1 MIGAVEDVVILE
13 NRTEWGQFEITATAG
28 QTVFGGVGNTDDNGQ
43 LILFND
49 NSVQV
54 FVDGVKKTP
63 YDDYTFNNDRVTFNS
78 GQSAGALIE
87 IFTDF
92 NNLLLEDGDKIQLNT
107 TESFI
112 RSVVVTS
119 PGSGYTTLPQCF
131 PGGYIYLDPADI
143 SGYQVGETVTGGTSN
158 ATGIILRIES
168 NRLVIRRT
176 NANTG
181 VFQTAEAITGSSST
195 TVSCLLYTSQS
206 PRD

>member
-1 MIGAVEDVVILE
+1 MEDVVILE

-63 YDDYTFNNDRVTFNS
+63 YDDYTFKNDRVTFNS

-92 NNLLLEDGDKIQLNT
+92 NN
-107 TESFI
+107 FI
-112 RSVVVTS
+112 M
-119 PGSGYTTLPQCF
+119 
-131 PGGYIYLDPADI
+131 I
-143 SGYQVGETVTGGTSN
+143 SNQFQ
-158 ATGIILRIES
+158 ILIFDR
-168 NRLVIRRT
+168 
-176 NANTG
+176 
-181 VFQTAEAITGSSST
+181 F
-195 TVSCLLYTSQS
+195 
-206 PRD
+206 